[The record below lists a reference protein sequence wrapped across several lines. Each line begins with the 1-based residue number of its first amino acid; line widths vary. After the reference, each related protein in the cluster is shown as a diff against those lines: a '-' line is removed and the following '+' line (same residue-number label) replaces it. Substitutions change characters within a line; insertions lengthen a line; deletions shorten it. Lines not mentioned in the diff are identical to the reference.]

1 MKNVAFACVRAF
13 VLPVMFFMTPV
24 LVHAQQK
31 AAPRPTNIK
40 LLDEYKDGKGNI
52 VRVIQFSEGL
62 MRVTQTI
69 VEPIRPTVGVNIP
82 IRLDTVRKDSLSVH
96 ISKSNY
102 MLMVRYRGRVIRT
115 YKAVFGP
122 NPKMNKLVEGDRNT
136 PEGEFKIVSKNAAS
150 KYDRFMGIN
159 YPNDSTVA
167 RFNRMKAAGQIPAS
181 ARMGG
186 DVGIHGIWQGG
197 DDLIKLGVGWT
208 DGCIALTNKDIEDL
222 FALVQIGTKVV
233 IRK

>member
-1 MKNVAFACVRAF
+1 MLCVMPGPLR
-13 VLPVMFFMTPV
+13 
-24 LVHAQQK
+24 AQQTQK
-31 AAPRPTNIK
+31 RPTNLK

-52 VRVIQFSEGL
+52 VRIVQFDEGL

-69 VEPIRPTVGVNIP
+69 IEPIRPTLGINVP
-82 IRLDTVRKDSLSVH
+82 IRMDTVRKDSLSIH
-96 ISKSNY
+96 ISKSSY
-102 MLMVRYRGRVIRT
+102 MLLVRYRGKTIRS

-122 NPKMNKLVEGDRNT
+122 NPKMNKLMEGDRNT
-136 PEGEFKIVSKNAAS
+136 PEGEFKIVSKNPAS

-208 DGCIALTNKDIEDL
+208 DGCIALTNKDIEEL
-222 FALVQIGTKVV
+222 FTMVSVGTRVV

>member
-1 MKNVAFACVRAF
+1 MKRVAFASALALCVLMILC
-13 VLPVMFFMTPV
+13 VTPG
-24 LVHAQQK
+24 LLHAQQTQK
-31 AAPRPTNIK
+31 RPTNLK

-52 VRVIQFSEGL
+52 VRIVQFDEGL

-69 VEPIRPTVGVNIP
+69 IEPIKPTIGINVP
-82 IRLDTVRKDSLSVH
+82 IRMDTVRKDSLSIH
-96 ISKSNY
+96 ISKSSY
-102 MLMVRYRGRVIRT
+102 MLLVRYRGKTIRS

-136 PEGEFKIVSKNAAS
+136 PEGEFKIVSKNPAS
-150 KYDRFMGIN
+150 KYDRFLGLN
-159 YPNDSTVA
+159 YPNDSCVA
-167 RFNRMKAAGQIPAS
+167 RFNRLKASGQIPAS

-186 DVGIHGIWQGG
+186 DVGIHGIWRGG

-208 DGCIALTNKDIEDL
+208 DGCIALMNKDIEEL
-222 FALVQIGTKVV
+222 FSMIPVGTRVV